1 MMSNYDLFEPYP
13 ITPAKITRL
22 AGYGSVNYQVEDLAG
37 QTYLFKHHTDPD
49 SFKRIEAENKI
60 MAHLSAQLPIEVS
73 SPTYDDPLI
82 TYPDRSF
89 SRMLCFI
96 NGVFLKDVQATP
108 ELSFNFG
115 KVIALSHQ
123 SLDSYRD
130 VEIEAYDH
138 KWNLM
143 NCLDSVEDMDL
154 ISDPSQRKIVSY
166 FLEQFKQVCS
176 DPLRKLPKKI
186 IHNDLNDWNV
196 LVSGNEIK
204 GIIDFGDLCYAPRI
218 CDVAIAMAYLLLD
231 TPSPLTRAVALIE
244 GYLSIQKL
252 DEKEIDLLY
261 YLIAARLC
269 VSVIS
274 SNKERSQGNAEDYI
288 FVTENKAWAL
298 LSKWLEIN
306 PILFRNRLT
315 KSFAPERLNLT
326 PALILK
332 RKKHLSSVLSLSYDD
347 PIHMTSAAFQYMY
360 AANGDTYLDAYNNIP
375 HVGHCHPD
383 ITQAAAKQINKLN
396 TNTRYLYEAL
406 MGYSERLLNYFPDAL
421 DKVIFVNSG
430 SEAADLAIR
439 MAQNFTSNK
448 HLLVLA
454 DGYHGHTRMG
464 IDISAYKFD
473 GKGGSGA
480 NDNITV
486 LPLPKMYHG
495 THSSGEDYALEAI
508 AIIEDLLAKDITP
521 AAFIAEPI
529 SGCGGQVPLAGG
541 YLQTLYPYLK
551 EQGIVCI
558 SDEVQVGFGRM
569 GTVFWGY
576 ELYDIV
582 PDLVV
587 LGKPMGNGHPI
598 GGVVSTLA
606 LSESFDNGMEFFSS
620 FGGNPVSMQI
630 AHAVLDVIERENL
643 QAHASKVGSYFDKCA
658 KNLVPDY
665 PQIGDV
671 RNQGL
676 FLGLELVHPI
686 TLAPATAY
694 ASKIK
699 NELKRRL
706 ILTGTD
712 GPRDNVLKLK
722 PPLCFTIQNVDQFFE
737 AFERTLKQT
746 PL

>member
-1 MMSNYDLFEPYP
+1 MSNYDLFAPYP
-13 ITPAKITRL
+13 ISPTKITRL
-22 AGYGSVNYQVEDLAG
+22 AGYGSANYKVEDLTG
-37 QTYLFKHHTDPD
+37 QTYLVKHHMDPE

-73 SPTYDDPLI
+73 SPSHDKLI
-82 TYPDRSF
+82 TYPDGSF

-96 NGVFLKDVQATP
+96 NGVFLKDVEATP

-115 KVIALSHQ
+115 KIIALSHQ
-123 SLDSYRD
+123 SLGSYKT
-130 VEIEAYDH
+130 VEIEAFDH

-154 ISDPSQRKIVSY
+154 ISDPSQRKIVNY
-166 FLEQFKQVCS
+166 FLEQYKQVCA
-176 DPLRKLPKKI
+176 DPLRKLPKQI

-196 LVSGNEIK
+196 LVSDNEIK
-204 GIIDFGDLCYAPRI
+204 GIIDFGDLCYAPKI
-218 CDVAIAMAYLLLD
+218 CDLAIAMAYLLLD
-231 TPSPLTRAVALIE
+231 TPTPLIRAVDLIE

-252 DEKEIDLLY
+252 DEKEIELLY
-261 YLIAARLC
+261 YLIPARLC

-274 SNKERSQGNAEDYI
+274 SNKERSQGNTEDYI
-288 FVTENKAWAL
+288 FVTEHKAWTL

-306 PILFRNRLT
+306 PMLFKNSLM
-315 KSFAPERLNLT
+315 KPLDFPQLNSLSK
-326 PALILK
+326 LISK
-332 RKKHLSSVLSLSYDD
+332 RKKYLSSALSLSFDD

-375 HVGHCHPD
+375 HVGHCHPEV
-383 ITQAAAKQINKLN
+383 TQAAARQINKLN

-406 MGYSERLLNYFPDAL
+406 MGYSERLLKYFPHTL

-430 SEAADLAIR
+430 SEASDLAIR
-439 MAQNFTSNK
+439 MAQNHTSNK
-448 HLLVLA
+448 HILVLA

-473 GKGGSGA
+473 GKGGNGV
-480 NDNITV
+480 NENITV
-486 LPLPKMYHG
+486 LPLPKIYQG
-495 THSSGEDYALEAI
+495 LQSSGKAYALEAI
-508 AIIEDLLAKDITP
+508 AIIDNLLAQGITP

-529 SGCGGQVPLAGG
+529 SGCGGQVPLARG

-551 EQGIVCI
+551 QKGVVCI

-569 GTVFWGY
+569 GSVFWGY

-587 LGKPMGNGHPI
+587 LGKPMGNGHPM

-630 AHAVLDVIERENL
+630 AHAVLDVIEREHL
-643 QAHASKVGSYFDKCA
+643 QAHAAQVGSYFDECA
-658 KNLVPDY
+658 KSLAPHY
-665 PQIGDV
+665 PQIGDI

-676 FLGLELVHPI
+676 FLGLELVHPT
-686 TLAPATAY
+686 TLIPATAY

-712 GPRDNVLKLK
+712 GPKDNVLKLK
-722 PPLCFTIQNVDQFFE
+722 PPLCFTIHNVNQFFE
-737 AFERTLKQT
+737 AFEGALKQT